1 MRMVEVQAVDGGSP
15 RHRSC
20 VGRGKQHH
28 SDREGYEGERA
39 KARVGYLIAE
49 GERTST
55 LVTLFAKKAPTRWM
69 RRLPSCATIY
79 LVKSN
84 ELRVIGDGNVV

>member
-1 MRMVEVQAVDGGSP
+1 MVEVQAVDGGSP
-15 RHRSC
+15 RRRSC
-20 VGRGKQHH
+20 VGRGEQHP

-55 LVTLFAKKAPTRWM
+55 LITHFAEKAPTRWM

>member
-1 MRMVEVQAVDGGSP
+1 MCRSWTGAPP

-20 VGRGKQHH
+20 MGSSEQHH
-28 SDREGYEGERA
+28 SGREGYEGERA

-55 LVTLFAKKAPTRWM
+55 LVNVDAPASVM
-69 RRLPSCATIY
+69 CHY
-79 LVKSN
+79 LLGK
-84 ELRVIGDGNVV
+84 G

>member
-1 MRMVEVQAVDGGSP
+1 
-15 RHRSC
+15 
-20 VGRGKQHH
+20 VGRSDQHH

-55 LVTLFAKKAPTRWM
+55 LVTLFVGKGPIRWV
-69 RRLPSCATIY
+69 RRLPSCANIY
-79 LVKSN
+79 LVDGK
-84 ELRVIGDGNVV
+84 ERVIGDGNVV

>member
-1 MRMVEVQAVDGGSP
+1 MCRSWTGAPP

-20 VGRGKQHH
+20 MGSSEQHH
-28 SDREGYEGERA
+28 SGREGYEGERA

-55 LVTLFAKKAPTRWM
+55 LVTHFVGKAPTTWM

-79 LVKSN
+79 LAKGK
-84 ELRVIGDGNVV
+84 ERVIGDGNVV

>member
-1 MRMVEVQAVDGGSP
+1 MVDVQVVDGAPP
-15 RHRSC
+15 RRRSC
-20 VGRGKQHH
+20 VGRSDQHH

-39 KARVGYLIAE
+39 KARVGFLIAD

-55 LVTLFAKKAPTRWM
+55 LVTLFVGKAHIRWM

-79 LVKSN
+79 LVEGK
-84 ELRVIGDGNVV
+84 ERRVIGDGNVV

>member
-39 KARVGYLIAE
+39 QGPRRISHCRR
-49 GERTST
+49 RTHLDACHALCQKGSYK
-55 LVTLFAKKAPTRWM
+55 VDAPASVM
-69 RRLPSCATIY
+69 CHHL
-79 LVKSN
+79 LGK
-84 ELRVIGDGNVV
+84 E

>member
-1 MRMVEVQAVDGGSP
+1 MVEVQAVDGGSP
-15 RHRSC
+15 RRRSC
-20 VGRGKQHH
+20 VGRGEQHH